1 MFTPVFAISR
11 MSGWTAHVIE
21 QYEDNRLIRPDSE
34 YTGPRDQQWVPI
46 AER

>member
-1 MFTPVFAISR
+1 

-34 YTGPRDQQWVPI
+34 YTGPRDQRWVPI